1 VVICCFN
8 FYNNYNFYN
17 LYNNKMTLQRKEA
30 PEFRAIDNINLVRP
44 AHQKL
49 DNGCNVFC
57 FNSGDQELVR
67 IEWIFG
73 NQRFNPEKPL
83 LNVAVNTM
91 LTEGTSKLTAAQ
103 LADKV
108 DFYGAFLQVDY
119 GYDNSLVTLYSLN
132 KHLQHTLPVLK
143 DILTD
148 SIFPE
153 KELETYIRNQQQKL
167 QVSMRK
173 NDFVAR
179 RNFNK
184 ALYGDTSYGL
194 GADADTFKT
203 LHRDDML
210 AHFTQMYQP
219 SNCTI
224 IISGKIEPAILE
236 LITNTFDTDW
246 TNPAIKSDTNQPEIK
261 SAAEHF
267 YFTEKPDALQSAIR
281 MGLPVINRAHPDFP
295 VLQVL
300 NTVLGGYFGSRLMAN
315 IREDKG
321 YTYGIGSGMSSLKHA
336 GAMFIATEVGADVC
350 KAAVAEIEKE
360 INLLKTELIPEEELS
375 LVRNYMLGSLL
386 GSLENVFSHADKFKN
401 LYFADLDYDYYD
413 RYVNVVKTVTAEHLK
428 ELANKYLDFDQFYKV
443 IVGKY

>member
-1 VVICCFN
+1 MI
-8 FYNNYNFYN
+8 
-17 LYNNKMTLQRKEA
+17 LDRITA
-30 PEFRAIDNINLVRP
+30 PEFRAIDNINLLRP
-44 AHQKL
+44 AHQAL

-67 IEWIFG
+67 IEWIFA

-83 LNVAVNTM
+83 LNSAVNTM
-91 LTEGTSKLTAAQ
+91 LTEGTNSMTQAQ
-103 LADKV
+103 ISDKV

-132 KHLQHTLPVLK
+132 KHLHHTLPVIK

-153 KELETYIRNQQQKL
+153 KELATYIRNQQQKL
-167 QVSMRK
+167 QVSMQK
-173 NDFVAR
+173 NDYVAR

-184 ALYGDTSYGL
+184 ALYGDTLYGL
-194 GADADTFKT
+194 GADADIYKT
-203 LHRDDML
+203 LQREDML
-210 AHFTQMYQP
+210 AHFKQMYQP

-224 IISGKIEPAILE
+224 IVSGKIEPQILE
-236 LITNTFDTDW
+236 LITNTFDKSW
-246 TNPAIKSDTNQPEIK
+246 TNADIKPDTTQPEII
-261 SAAEHF
+261 SSTEHF

-281 MGLPVINRAHPDFP
+281 MGLPVINRTHPDFP
-295 VLQVL
+295 ALQVL

-350 KAAVAEIEKE
+350 KAAIAEIEKE
-360 INLLKTELIPEEELS
+360 INILKTELIPDEELS

-401 LYFADLDYDYYD
+401 LYFAGLDYDYYD
-413 RYVNVVKTVTAEHLK
+413 RYVDAVKTITAERLK
-428 ELANKYLDFDQFYKV
+428 ELANVYLDFDGFYKV